1 MENSLENTDQEAV
14 ANRDLVLPYFAP
26 YFAYVGIASIP
37 SDWLPVEWNYLAR
50 IVVVPLLLIW
60 AWNWYVPLTGPR
72 NRWGSAL
79 TGIGAGLFG
88 TVLWVILLLPF
99 VDPYG
104 GDPWSYFGFGLRL
117 LSASLI
123 VPVFEEIVMRGY
135 IFRVALQWDQARR
148 RWKEN
153 ALDIALEKSEIGK
166 VKSGAWSVWAVIIST
181 VAFTLGHHAV
191 EWPAA
196 IVYGVL
202 MSWLWIARKD
212 LLSCIVAHG
221 TTNLSLAIYVYS
233 TGKWGLW

>member
-1 MENSLENTDQEAV
+1 MEDSVENSGQGTV
-14 ANRDLVLPYFAP
+14 ANRDLLLPYFAP

-50 IVVVPLLLIW
+50 IVVVVVLLIW

-72 NRWGSAL
+72 NTRGSVF
-79 TGIGAGLFG
+79 TGIAAGLFG
-88 TVLWVILLLPF
+88 TVLWVTLLLPF
-99 VDPYG
+99 VEPYG
-104 GDPWSYFGFGLRL
+104 GEPWSNFGFGLRL

-148 RWKEN
+148 RGKEN
-153 ALDIALEKSEIGK
+153 PLSVALEESSVGK
-166 VKSGAWSVWAVIIST
+166 VKPGAWTVRAVIIST
-181 VAFTLGHHAV
+181 AAFAIGHHV
-191 EWPAA
+191 YEWPAA
-196 IVYGVL
+196 IAYGVL

-212 LLSCIVAHG
+212 LLSCVVAHG
-221 TTNLSLAIYVYS
+221 TTNLSLAIYVYT